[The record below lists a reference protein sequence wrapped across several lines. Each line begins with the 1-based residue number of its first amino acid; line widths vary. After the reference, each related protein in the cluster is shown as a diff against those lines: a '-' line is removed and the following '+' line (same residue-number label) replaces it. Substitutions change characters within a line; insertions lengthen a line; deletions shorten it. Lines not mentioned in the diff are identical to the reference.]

1 VEREEGAGVMST
13 LDATMELIFKGC
25 IHFNSSMLASRK
37 NTSVLHLTKSD
48 SRERE
53 VPGRTDLGDV
63 D

>member
-1 VEREEGAGVMST
+1 MST